1 MAVTAKKNLRDNISS
16 NWKLRPEKE
25 YYTYDDLIDAYLKG
39 KEEQK
44 NQTQK
49 VLIEKLEKNLR
60 TAKSIVENI
69 TDEIISKD
77 FKTFKSYLRIKDI
90 FKFDAI
96 FDISLQD
103 FTSDSFEEIYTY
115 SRKIKKEVSN
125 DTFNINFTFMPHTE
139 DLNEKRIVCDGFI
152 LVYEKRG

>member
-49 VLIEKLEKNLR
+49 VLIEKLERNVKE
-60 TAKSIVENI
+60 AKRIVEKI
-69 TDEIISKD
+69 TDEIISKG
-77 FKTFKSYLRIKDI
+77 FKPFKSYLRIKDI

>member
-1 MAVTAKKNLRDNISS
+1 MAFTAKKKLSDNISS

-44 NQTQK
+44 NQK

-96 FDISLQD
+96 FDIFLQD

-115 SRKIKKEVSN
+115 SRKIKKEVN
-125 DTFNINFTFMPHTE
+125 TDTFNINFTFMPHTE
-139 DLNEKRIVCDGFI
+139 DFNEKRIVCGGFI